1 MLGQTADVGDQVSL
15 AGDTAAAVEHAV
27 GLQLHQAGGVEQ
39 TVPVIQ
45 TRAHQLKTG
54 VTVDQTLLSGA
65 QAGLA
70 VVECINEQLQA
81 FLGANRPAT
90 VVHAGA
96 AHHQQV
102 LRGNTPAT
110 VIQRLA
116 GQVHQALGLQA
127 ASGAVV
133 QCAGQRK
140 VQLTIG
146 DQRTGQRK
154 VQLTIGDQRT
164 GLPVVQTHR
173 TNVGPLPCAQ
183 CAGLI
188 VDGVSNHQFQ
198 KPVSHDL
205 AVGIGEGQCA
215 QGGITGTGQL
225 ALLVGKR
232 AGNGQQQISIAAH
245 AAALV
250 IQLIGCQI
258 DSVARHQAAQ
268 VGQQLVDTHDQCV
281 VAQHRARGVV
291 QRRCGQRET
300 LGAGNFSALVVDRR
314 EVFQQQLTGR
324 GNQTALVVQHALAQ
338 VEADVTVAIQS
349 AIVALIKACD
359 HGRQGHGA
367 GNSPGVTVVDLPGID
382 LQGAGT
388 GQATALLVVERAGG
402 KLHTLAGDA
411 AVLAVVQAGTAERQ
425 G

>member
-1 MLGQTADVGDQVSL
+1 M
-15 AGDTAAAVEHAV
+15 
-27 GLQLHQAGGVEQ
+27 
-39 TVPVIQ
+39 
-45 TRAHQLKTG
+45 
-54 VTVDQTLLSGA
+54 
-65 QAGLA
+65 
-70 VVECINEQLQA
+70 QA

-127 ASGAVV
+127 ATGAVV
-133 QCAGQRK
+133 QCA
-140 VQLTIG
+140 
-146 DQRTGQRK
+146 GQRK

-198 KPVSHDL
+198 KSVSHDL

-215 QGGITGTGQL
+215 EGGITGAGQL

-291 QRRCGQRET
+291 QRRRGQRET

-314 EVFQQQLTGR
+314 EVFQQQL
-324 GNQTALVVQHALAQ
+324 AQ
-338 VEADVTVAIQS
+338 SV
-349 AIVALIKACD
+349 
-359 HGRQGHGA
+359 
-367 GNSPGVTVVDLPGID
+367 
-382 LQGAGT
+382 
-388 GQATALLVVERAGG
+388 
-402 KLHTLAGDA
+402 
-411 AVLAVVQAGTAERQ
+411 
-425 G
+425 